1 MHITLAL
8 KRLRQEDHKFQT
20 KVHGET
26 VSNKT
31 KQQPPKK
38 AKENNTD
45 TDFKISFV
53 FTVEEKVK
61 GNDNSTLCMCII
73 NKGFIPITMK
83 TQTRDDTPPPVA
95 VDGTTVLFCGRTASP
110 PLRAQDS

>member
-8 KRLRQEDHKFQT
+8 KRLKQEDHKFQT
-20 KVHGET
+20 KEHGET

-38 AKENNTD
+38 AKKNNTD

-61 GNDNSTLCMCII
+61 GNMII
-73 NKGFIPITMK
+73 AHY
-83 TQTRDDTPPPVA
+83 VCA
-95 VDGTTVLFCGRTASP
+95 
-110 PLRAQDS
+110 